1 MSRFLSLL
9 LVVFVA
15 VASHANALYTN
26 ESLAGCSLNDYS
38 ASCTSNGYTGAC
50 VSISAGCCSTGT
62 QTSNLCPGSS
72 DIKCCTKSAC
82 STPYGSGTC
91 MQTSKCSVNGGSSI
105 SGYCIGESDL
115 QCCVTGS
122 STTKSYGVDVSS
134 AVGSST
140 ASCLASSTFNS
151 FIIPR
156 GYKSTG
162 SVDTNVCTTLNN
174 AKTAGISR
182 RDVYMFPNAAST
194 TVSAASQLSTLV
206 SYLKSTCS
214 SAWSGFVWLDIE
226 GTQYWTSSTSS
237 NKAFLQ
243 SLVDACISTLGSSKC
258 GVYSSYYQ
266 WSSLFGS
273 TSYSYSKASALPLWY
288 AHYDNDASFSD
299 FTAFGGWSKPFIKQ
313 YAGDTTTCSFSVDMN
328 VMIA

>member
-1 MSRFLSLL
+1 
-9 LVVFVA
+9 
-15 VASHANALYTN
+15 
-26 ESLAGCSLNDYS
+26 
-38 ASCTSNGYTGAC
+38 
-50 VSISAGCCSTGT
+50 
-62 QTSNLCPGSS
+62 
-72 DIKCCTKSAC
+72 
-82 STPYGSGTC
+82 

-156 GYKSTG
+156 GYKSSG

-194 TVSAASQLSTLV
+194 TVSAASQLATLV

-226 GTQYWTSSTSS
+226 GTQYWTGSTSS
-237 NKAFLQ
+237 NQAFLQ
-243 SLVDACISTLGSSKC
+243 SLVDSCVSTLGSSKC

-266 WSSLFGS
+266 VPTTHLTHLLLTHSLTHSLSGQVYLVLHHIHTPKLLHYHYGMLTMTMMLHSQTFQHSVVGANHLSSNMQVTPQPVPSQL
-273 TSYSYSKASALPLWY
+273 T
-288 AHYDNDASFSD
+288 
-299 FTAFGGWSKPFIKQ
+299 
-313 YAGDTTTCSFSVDMN
+313 
-328 VMIA
+328 